1 MTIGFLLLLRA
12 NTRTPT
18 GSEHQVLKIFF
29 LLTKV
34 IFFIQLPFCVVRQKS
49 TQLTQD
55 LLCVSLE

>member
-34 IFFIQLPFCVVRQKS
+34 IFIQLPFCVVRQKS